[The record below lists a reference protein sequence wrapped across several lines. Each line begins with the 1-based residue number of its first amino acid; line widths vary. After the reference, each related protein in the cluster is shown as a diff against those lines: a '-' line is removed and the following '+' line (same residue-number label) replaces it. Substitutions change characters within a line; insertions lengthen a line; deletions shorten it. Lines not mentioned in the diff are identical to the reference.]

1 MSEQSTTE
9 TTQPLLGDD
18 VEQLRERWQAVQAA
32 FVDDPQQA
40 VQQADALVSDVIDNL
55 TRTFAQTKDSL
66 ETQLGEADDVSTEDL
81 RVGLQRYRTFFERL
95 LAA

>member
-1 MSEQSTTE
+1 MTDE
-9 TTQPLLGDD
+9 TTQMTEPLVGGD
-18 VEQLRERWQAVQAA
+18 VEQLRERWLSIQAR
-32 FVDDPQQA
+32 FVDDPQEA
-40 VQQADALVSDVIDNL
+40 VQQADALVTDVIQRL
-55 TRTFAQTKDSL
+55 TRTFEETKDSL

>member
-1 MSEQSTTE
+1 MTDESTQTTE
-9 TTQPLLGDD
+9 PLLGGD
-18 VEQLRERWQAVQAA
+18 VEQLRERWLSIQAR
-32 FVDDPQQA
+32 FVDDPQEA
-40 VQQADALVSDVIDNL
+40 VQQADGLVTDVIQRL
-55 TRTFAQTKDSL
+55 TRTFEETKDSL

>member
-1 MSEQSTTE
+1 MSEQSTE

-18 VEQLRERWQAVQAA
+18 VEQLRERWQAVQAE

-40 VQQADALVSDVIDNL
+40 VQKADALVTDVIDNL
-55 TRTFAQTKDSL
+55 TRTFEQTKDML
-66 ETQLGEADDVSTEDL
+66 DTQLGEADEVSTEDL